1 MERFRVFRV
10 FRGSLRPIREIR
22 ELRGQ
27 FSVPPPLRP
36 SALRLL
42 TSAFQ
47 HFSISAFLFP
57 RPISEIREIRG
68 QFSVP
73 QSRSPAFQPFSLS
86 AFQRFSFPAPPP
98 QTPHPKN
105 RRKQPQRHI
114 RRLRHRRDV
123 QAPAHQRVLDTGAC
137 VREEQRPGIIGVVAP
152 QTCQSTEKLVVP
164 SVRYWSRFTKGELA
178 RLPSRI

>member
-86 AFQRFSFPAPPP
+86 AF
-98 QTPHPKN
+98 
-105 RRKQPQRHI
+105 
-114 RRLRHRRDV
+114 LRPLH
-123 QAPAHQRVLDTGAC
+123 
-137 VREEQRPGIIGVVAP
+137 
-152 QTCQSTEKLVVP
+152 
-164 SVRYWSRFTKGELA
+164 
-178 RLPSRI
+178 RLPTPKTAANNPNATFVGSGTAVMSRLQLTSEFSIPGLVSAKNSVQVLLGS